1 MASTLERAQRLLTV
15 AETAE
20 RLRVS
25 RWTIYRLVE
34 SGKLP
39 AIKLGSGRMSP
50 IRVSETELAEWLL
63 GEDES

>member
-15 AETAE
+15 AEVAE
-20 RLRVS
+20 RLRLS
-25 RWTIYRLVE
+25 RWSVYRLIE
-34 SGKLP
+34 SGRVP
-39 AIKLGSGRMSP
+39 AIRLGSGVMSP